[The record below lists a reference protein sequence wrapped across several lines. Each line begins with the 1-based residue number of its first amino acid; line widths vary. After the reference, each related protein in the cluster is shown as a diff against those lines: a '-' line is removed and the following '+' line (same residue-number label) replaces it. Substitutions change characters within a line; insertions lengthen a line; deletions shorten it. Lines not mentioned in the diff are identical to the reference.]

1 MKKGAVW
8 TIILIMN
15 VLFMVTFFKSIAYQ
29 MEIYDMADI
38 ENKTAVFFLPVFYW
52 IVVAVKTLIVV
63 IAGMLGLRYLK
74 NTKLSIYDFFIH
86 RNDLI
91 SLKILKVGAYFLM
104 LILCVLMIAASGDW
118 WGMLTCILNMLMTA
132 LYVIWFSTVLYM
144 EHMRNDYR

>member
-1 MKKGAVW
+1 MKKAAVW
-8 TIILIMN
+8 AFILIMN
-15 VLFMVTFFKSIAYQ
+15 MLFMITFFKSIAYQ

-52 IVVAVKTLIVV
+52 ITVAVKILIVV

-74 NTKLSIYDFFIH
+74 NIKIHICDFFIH
-86 RNDLI
+86 HDDLI
-91 SLKILKVGAYFLM
+91 SVKILKVGAYFWM
-104 LILCVLMIAASGDW
+104 LIVCVLMMAALGDW

-144 EHMRNDYR
+144 EHMRNDYQ